1 MPQEYTTL
9 YRAFRPDRFSAVIG
23 QQPIVQTLKNQIK
36 SGRIAHAYLFNG
48 TRGTGKTTTA
58 RILARAINCENP
70 QDGEPC
76 GQCPTCKA
84 LAGENNLDILE
95 IDAASNGSVDQVRDL
110 CQKVA
115 YPPQSCRYKV
125 IIIDEVHSLSTSA
138 ASFNALL
145 KTLEEPPE
153 HAVFILATTDPQKL
167 PPTILSRCQRFDFKR
182 ISTKDIADHLKEI
195 AAETGCSAEDDA
207 LMDIARAAEGGMR
220 DAISLMDLCMSY
232 SQNHITAQV
241 VQDALGT
248 AGSRARFDFADALAA
263 GDAGKALTLIDELM
277 RAGREPAV
285 FAREMTRHLR
295 GVLVACACPNCAE
308 LLDVTDEDAQRYRQ
322 QAEAFGSERA
332 LRAMDL
338 FAHAEPETRWAS
350 QPRMQLEMAAIRACR
365 PSFDQSVQALTER
378 IDALER
384 KLESG
389 AFTAKAPSPR
399 PAAGNTA
406 APAAPAPKKAP
417 RPVPEGDA
425 AIWKDVL
432 RAVKTTRM
440 QLWTS
445 LKMGSFLGFKAE
457 FAQVS
462 FEENNEIFYSICL
475 KEENHRAIEEAF
487 TAVCQKPIS
496 VQFILNRQDAQ
507 PQGASLDTQSV
518 ISVFGRENV
527 DILD

>member
-1 MPQEYTTL
+1 MSQEYTTL
-9 YRAFRPDRFSAVIG
+9 YRAFRPHRFSAVIG
-23 QQPIVQTLKNQIK
+23 QQPIVQTLKNQVK

-76 GQCPTCKA
+76 GECPTCKA
-84 LAGENNLDILE
+84 LEGDNNLDIME
-95 IDAASNGSVDQVRDL
+95 IDAASNGSVDQVREL
-110 CQKVA
+110 CAKIA
-115 YPPQSCRYKV
+115 YPPQSCRYRV

-167 PPTILSRCQRFDFKR
+167 PPTILSRCQRYDFKR
-182 ISTKDIADHLKEI
+182 IGTQDIADQLARI
-195 AAETGCSAEDDA
+195 AQETGCTAEDAA

-220 DAISLMDLCMSY
+220 DAISLLDLCMSY
-232 SQNHITAQV
+232 SQNHITVQV
-241 VQDALGT
+241 VRDALGT
-248 AGSRARFDFADALAA
+248 AGSDLRFAFVDALAA
-263 GDAGKALTLIDELM
+263 GDAGKALQLIDELM

-285 FAREMTRHLR
+285 FAREVTRHLR
-295 GVLVACACPNCAE
+295 GVLVACACSDCAA
-308 LLDVTDEDAQRYRQ
+308 LLDATEEDADRYRG
-322 QAEAFGSERA
+322 QADAFGAERA

-338 FAHAEPETRWAS
+338 FAHAEPEMRWAS

-384 KLESG
+384 RLNSG
-389 AFTAKAPSPR
+389 DFAAAPAPSASR
-399 PAAGNTA
+399 S
-406 APAAPAPKKAP
+406 APAAPKPTAKKPP

-425 AIWKDVL
+425 AIWKEVL
-432 RAVKTTRM
+432 KSVKSTRM
-440 QLWTS
+440 QLYTA
-445 LKMGSFLGFKAE
+445 LKMGSFLGFKAD
-457 FAQVS
+457 FAQIA
-462 FEENNEIFYSICL
+462 FEESNEIFYSICL
-475 KEENHRAIEEAF
+475 KDEHHALINQAF
-487 TAVCQKPIS
+487 SEVCNRPIS
-496 VQFILNRQDAQ
+496 AQFFLNRHEDA
-507 PQGASLDTQSV
+507 PAAGPIDEDALFAT
-518 ISVFGRENV
+518 FGRENV

>member
-1 MPQEYTTL
+1 MYQAL
-9 YRAFRPDRFSAVIG
+9 YRSWRPTRFADIVG
-23 QQPIVQTLKNQIK
+23 QQAIVRTLLNQIK
-36 SGRIAHAYLFNG
+36 SGRISHAYLFCG
-48 TRGTGKTTTA
+48 SRGTGKTSTA
-58 RILARAINCENP
+58 KTFARALNCLDP
-70 QDGEPC
+70 HDGEPC
-76 GQCPTCKA
+76 GECAACRDEQTGA
-84 LAGENNLDILE
+84 SMDVLE
-95 IDAASNGSVDQVRDL
+95 IDAASNNGVDEIRDL
-110 CQKVA
+110 RDKIM
-115 YPPQSCRYKV
+115 YPPAIGKYRVY
-125 IIIDEVHSLSTSA
+125 IIDEVHMLSA
-138 ASFNALL
+138 GAFNALL
-145 KTLEEPPE
+145 KTLEEPPA
-153 HAVFILATTDPQKL
+153 HAVFILATTEPQKL
-167 PPTILSRCQRFDFKR
+167 PATILSRCQRFDFHR
-182 ISTKDIADHLKEI
+182 IRAEVIVEHLRHILVTMNISAAPEALEQIAL
-195 AAETGCSAEDDA
+195 
-207 LMDIARAAEGGMR
+207 AAEGGMR

-338 FAHAEPETRWAS
+338 FAHAEPEMRWAS

-406 APAAPAPKKAP
+406 APAAPAPKKAT

-432 RAVKTTRM
+432 RAVKATRM

>member
-1 MPQEYTTL
+1 
-9 YRAFRPDRFSAVIG
+9 
-23 QQPIVQTLKNQIK
+23 
-36 SGRIAHAYLFNG
+36 
-48 TRGTGKTTTA
+48 
-58 RILARAINCENP
+58 
-70 QDGEPC
+70 
-76 GQCPTCKA
+76 
-84 LAGENNLDILE
+84 
-95 IDAASNGSVDQVRDL
+95 
-110 CQKVA
+110 
-115 YPPQSCRYKV
+115 
-125 IIIDEVHSLSTSA
+125 
-138 ASFNALL
+138 
-145 KTLEEPPE
+145 
-153 HAVFILATTDPQKL
+153 
-167 PPTILSRCQRFDFKR
+167 
-182 ISTKDIADHLKEI
+182 
-195 AAETGCSAEDDA
+195 
-207 LMDIARAAEGGMR
+207 
-220 DAISLMDLCMSY
+220 
-232 SQNHITAQV
+232 
-241 VQDALGT
+241 
-248 AGSRARFDFADALAA
+248 
-263 GDAGKALTLIDELM
+263 
-277 RAGREPAV
+277 
-285 FAREMTRHLR
+285 
-295 GVLVACACPNCAE
+295 
-308 LLDVTDEDAQRYRQ
+308 
-322 QAEAFGSERA
+322 
-332 LRAMDL
+332 MDL
-338 FAHAEPETRWAS
+338 FAHAEPEMRWAS

-399 PAAGNTA
+399 PTAGNTA

-425 AIWKDVL
+425 AVWKDVL